1 MPTRRHFLKSSTLA
15 AVGATVP
22 SAMNTFALPDR
33 VATIP
38 LFNISLAEWSL
49 HRSILQKDAG
59 PDNPPIDHLD
69 FAKTAKSLD
78 IDGVEYVNSM
88 FFDKAQDTAYLT
100 EMKSRAD
107 GEGVTSLIIMVDREG
122 KLGDP
127 DEAAR
132 NQTVENHLRWL
143 EAAQF
148 LGCHSI
154 RVNAGS
160 EGTYDEQLKLAAD
173 GLRKLSEKGDEFG
186 LNVIV
191 ENHGGLSSNGKWL
204 TAVMDTVDHPRCGT
218 LPDFGNF
225 IIDRE
230 TGERY
235 DPYQGVTELM
245 PYAKAVSAKSFD
257 WDTGKGKF
265 VTSDQREG
273 REVDLNFK
281 KLLKIVTDAGYH
293 GYIGV
298 EYEGDKHP
306 EMEGIRLTRE
316 AMEKVRTALSN
327 PTADAAI

>member
-1 MPTRRHFLKSSTLA
+1 MSTTRRSFLKSSTLA
-15 AVGATVP
+15 AAGAAVP
-22 SAMNTFALPDR
+22 SLMPSVTNAAKPD
-33 VATIP
+33 P
-38 LFNISLAEWSL
+38 LFKISLAEWSL
-49 HRSILQKDAG
+49 HRRILQNEADPA
-59 PDNPPIDHLD
+59 NPPLDHLD
-69 FAKTAKSLD
+69 FAKTAKSLG
-78 IDGVEYVNSM
+78 IDGIEYVNAM
-88 FFDKAQDTAYLT
+88 FFEKAQDKAYLG

-107 GEGVTSLIIMVDREG
+107 GEGVESLIIMVDREG
-122 KLGDP
+122 KIGDP
-127 DEAAR
+127 DETAR

-143 EAAQF
+143 EAAAF

-160 EGTYDEQLKLAAD
+160 AGTYEEQTKLAAD

-191 ENHGGLSSNGKWL
+191 ENHGGLSSNGQWL
-204 TAVMDTVDHPRCGT
+204 VGVMEQVDHPRCGT

-225 IIDRE
+225 IIDKK

-235 DPYQGVTELM
+235 DPYQGVKELM
-245 PYAKAVSAKSFD
+245 PFAKAVSAKAYD

-273 REVDLNFK
+273 RETDLDFK

-298 EYEGDKHP
+298 EYEGAKHP

-316 AMEKVRTALSN
+316 AMEKARTALSKPKAN
-327 PTADAAI
+327 A